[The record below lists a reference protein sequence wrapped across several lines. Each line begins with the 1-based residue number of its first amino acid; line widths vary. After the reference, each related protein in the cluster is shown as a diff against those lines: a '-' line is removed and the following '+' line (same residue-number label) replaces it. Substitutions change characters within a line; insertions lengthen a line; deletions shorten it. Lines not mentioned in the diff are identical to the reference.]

1 MMHRRYCL
9 LLACVLTACSQPH
22 KPPPQVNLTGFPP
35 AFKAGH
41 AAGCRSAT
49 EGTTIKDNARFAKDP
64 QYASGWRD
72 GFDMCRKAR

>member
-1 MMHRRYCL
+1 MMHRRYCVL
-9 LLACVLTACSQPH
+9 FLCALAACSHPR

-41 AAGCRSAT
+41 AAGCRSALDNVT
-49 EGTTIKDNARFAKDP
+49 VRDNARFANDP

-72 GFDMCRKAR
+72 GYDMCSKSR